1 MGENRQVLLARRPVG
16 APVMED
22 FELARGPIPEPR
34 EGEVLLRHLVLSID
48 PAIRGWMADK
58 KSYLPPIELG
68 APVRSGTL
76 SQVVESRDPR
86 VERGAIVQSM
96 GAWEEYSA
104 VPGDAIM
111 GKVERIDGIP
121 LEAHLSVLG
130 GTGLTAYFG
139 LLEVGQPREGETV
152 LVSAAA
158 GGVGSIVGQI
168 AKIEGC
174 RVVGLAGGEAKCR
187 WLVDE
192 LGFDAAIDYKGED
205 VRAALKQAAPK
216 GVDVYFDSVGGE
228 LLELALTRLRNFG
241 RVVLCGAISQIH
253 EDELPPGPRSYVHL
267 IAKRGRMQGF
277 VTLDYAA
284 RYDEARAQLAT
295 WIREGKLRFRDEIAS
310 GIEEAPR
317 HFLRLFDGSHRGKLM
332 VKLAEPEDSR

>member
-1 MGENRQVLLARRPVG
+1 MSENRQVLLARRPVG
-16 APVMED
+16 APVAED
-22 FELARGPIPEPR
+22 FELARGPVPEPR

-68 APVRSGTL
+68 APVRSGVL
-76 SQVVESRDPR
+76 SQVVASRDPR
-86 VERGAIVQSM
+86 VEEGAIVQAM

-104 VPGDAIM
+104 VPAAAVM
-111 GKVERIDGIP
+111 GKVERIEGVP

-139 LLEVGQPREGETV
+139 LLDVGRPREGETV

-158 GGVGSIVGQI
+158 GGVGSIAGQI

-174 RVVGLAGGEAKCR
+174 RVVGVASGAEKRR
-187 WLVDE
+187 WLTEE
-192 LGFDAAIDYKGED
+192 LGFDAAIDRHGGDLK
-205 VRAALKQAAPK
+205 AALKEAAPG
-216 GVDVYFDSVGGE
+216 GVDVYFDSVGGP

-241 RVVLCGAISQIH
+241 RVVLCGAMGQIH

-267 IAKRGRMQGF
+267 IAKRGRMEGF

-284 RYDEARAQLAT
+284 RYDEARARIAE
-295 WIREGKLRFRDEIAS
+295 WLRAGELRYRDEIAA
-310 GIEEAPR
+310 GLEQAPA

-332 VKLAEPEDSR
+332 VKLAEPEEPR